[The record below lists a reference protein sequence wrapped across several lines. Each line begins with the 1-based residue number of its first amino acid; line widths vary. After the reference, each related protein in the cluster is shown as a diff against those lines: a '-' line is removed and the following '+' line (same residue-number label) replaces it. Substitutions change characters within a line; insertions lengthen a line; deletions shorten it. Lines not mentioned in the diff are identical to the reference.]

1 MTGALHS
8 SATNEH
14 PTPSAVI
21 DLVHALFGGAP
32 DLDPASLPAWNAGV
46 GARSIMTLPDERA
59 LRDGD
64 MGGLGAE
71 WFGSVFLNPPGGGLA
86 LKRKR
91 DNDPGD
97 SRGVAVY
104 KRHVRAT
111 WDTRSHA
118 VAWWRKL
125 VHEYSEGHV
134 REAVFVG
141 FTLEIL
147 MTAQGDGWISPLA
160 FPLCVP
166 SKRLAFAGPD
176 PTHANVLIYLGP
188 PAQEARFCQL
198 FRSLGDVR
206 P

>member
-1 MTGALHS
+1 VTGALHS
-8 SATNEH
+8 SETNEH
-14 PTPSAVI
+14 PTPGAVI

-32 DLDPASLPAWNAGV
+32 DLDPASLVSWNAGV
-46 GARSIMTLPDERA
+46 GAQSIMTLPDERA
-59 LRDGD
+59 LCAGAV
-64 MGGLGAE
+64 GGLGEA
-71 WFGSVFLNPPGGGLA
+71 WHGRVFLNPPGGGLA
-86 LKRKR
+86 ARS
-91 DNDPGD
+91 GD
-97 SRGVAVY
+97 SRGVKVY
-104 KRHVRAT
+104 KRSVRAA

-125 VHEYSEGHV
+125 LHEYSEGRV

-166 SKRLAFAGPD
+166 RKRLAFAGPD

-188 PAQEARFCQL
+188 PTQEARFCAL
-198 FRSLGDVR
+198 FSELGDVR